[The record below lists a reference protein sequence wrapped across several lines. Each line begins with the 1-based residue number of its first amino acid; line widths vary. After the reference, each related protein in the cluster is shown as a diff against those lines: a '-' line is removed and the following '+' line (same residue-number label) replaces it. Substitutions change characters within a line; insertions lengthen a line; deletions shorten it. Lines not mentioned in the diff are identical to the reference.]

1 MTQKT
6 FDAICFTILFVIAM
20 SMLVFALKVNFNK
33 EDVVLC
39 ATLTKQTIDYKD
51 WQYNAKT
58 NPGGFYITQFQYDYC
73 KGIGYEL
80 RAPIIDKK

>member
-1 MTQKT
+1 MTQKA
-6 FDAICFTILFVIAM
+6 FDAICFILLVVITVAM
-20 SMLVFALKVNFNK
+20 LIGSIRIGADKG
-33 EDVVLC
+33 DVVLC